1 MRRIVFS
8 LACLLIGIN
17 AMAQLPMKI
26 TAKFAKGSQAT
37 YLFDSETSIGSPM
50 GDSPIKST
58 SSSEVKFS
66 VTEVR
71 PNGYTIEATMLNVDG
86 NNLNLPG
93 EEAATKLVV
102 DFLKQ
107 WVGKK
112 ALLQAD
118 KDGKILSIKNYEAL
132 KAELSK
138 VAEDL
143 IKTVPAEGA
152 EGSALT
158 SELLQKTLVKQLDE
172 DKMISTFTGKVFD
185 FYGKT
190 ISTGMMEDIEV
201 EGMKAKDTYVISA
214 PKNSSVYTINSTTVV
229 AMSNDDLKAMLLKQ
243 LEDNMPEDQV
253 EALKPQID
261 QMINGGMIKID
272 GKGTATYVFKKNS
285 WMQSMDSSMT
295 LDVMG
300 NKTEITSKATLK
312 ESK

>member
-37 YLFDSETSIGSPM
+37 YLFSSETTVGSPM
-50 GDSPIKST
+50 GDSPIKSI

-71 PNGYTIEATMLNVDG
+71 PDGYTIEATMLSVDG
-86 NNLNLPG
+86 DNLNLPA
-93 EEAATKLVV
+93 EDAATKLMV
-102 DFLKQ
+102 DYLKQ

-112 ALLQAD
+112 AVLLAD
-118 KDGKILSIKNYEAL
+118 KDGKILSIKNYDAL
-132 KAELSK
+132 KTELSK

-143 IKTVPAEGA
+143 IKSFSAEGA
-152 EGSALT
+152 EDSTLPH
-158 SELLQKTLVKQLDE
+158 EILQNALVKQLDE

-214 PKNSSVYTINSTTVV
+214 PKNTDVYTINSTTVL
-229 AMSNDDLKAMLLKQ
+229 AMSKDDLKAMLMKQ
-243 LEDNMPEDQV
+243 LADNMPEDQV
-253 EALKPQID
+253 EALKPQIE
-261 QMINGGMIKID
+261 QMIESGMMKID
-272 GKGTATYVFKKNS
+272 GKGTATYVFKKDS
-285 WMQSMDSSMT
+285 WMQSMESTMT

>member
-26 TAKFAKGSQAT
+26 TAKFAKGNQAT

-71 PNGYTIEATMLNVDG
+71 PDGYTIEATMLNADG

-112 ALLQAD
+112 ALLLTD

-132 KAELSK
+132 KTELSK

-185 FYGKT
+185 F
-190 ISTGMMEDIEV
+190 
-201 EGMKAKDTYVISA
+201 
-214 PKNSSVYTINSTTVV
+214 
-229 AMSNDDLKAMLLKQ
+229 
-243 LEDNMPEDQV
+243 
-253 EALKPQID
+253 
-261 QMINGGMIKID
+261 
-272 GKGTATYVFKKNS
+272 
-285 WMQSMDSSMT
+285 
-295 LDVMG
+295 
-300 NKTEITSKATLK
+300 
-312 ESK
+312 

>member
-1 MRRIVFS
+1 MRRMVFT

-17 AMAQLPMKI
+17 AMAQLSIKI
-26 TAKFAKGSQAT
+26 SAQFAKGSQAT

-50 GDSPIKST
+50 GDGPIKST

-71 PNGYTIEATMLNVDG
+71 PDGYTIEATMLSVDG

-112 ALLQAD
+112 AVLLTD
-118 KDGKILSIKNYEAL
+118 KDGKILSLKNYEAL
-132 KAELSK
+132 KTELSK
-138 VAEDL
+138 VAEEL
-143 IKTVPAEGA
+143 IKTIPAEGE
-152 EGSALT
+152 EGSTLPH
-158 SELLQKTLVKQLDE
+158 EILQNALVKQLDE

-214 PKNSSVYTINSTTVV
+214 PKNTDICTINSTTVV
-229 AMSNDDLKAMLLKQ
+229 AMTKDDLKAMLLKQ
-243 LEDNMPEDQV
+243 LADNMPEDQM

-261 QMINGGMIKID
+261 QMIESDMIKID

-285 WMQSMDSSMT
+285 WMQSMESSMT

-300 NKTEITSKATLK
+300 NKTEITSKAKLK

>member
-17 AMAQLPMKI
+17 AMAQLPIKI

-37 YLFDSETSIGSPM
+37 YLFSSETTIGSPM
-50 GDSPIKST
+50 GDSPIKSI

-71 PNGYTIEATMLNVDG
+71 PDGYTIEATMLGVDG
-86 NNLNLPG
+86 DNLNLPT
-93 EEAATKLVV
+93 EEAATKLIV
-102 DFLKQ
+102 DYLKQ

-112 ALLQAD
+112 AVLLTD
-118 KDGKILSIKNYEAL
+118 KDGKILSIKNYDAL
-132 KAELSK
+132 KTDLSK
-138 VAEDL
+138 VAEEL
-143 IKTVPAEGA
+143 IKTFTAEGA
-152 EGSALT
+152 EGSTLPQ
-158 SELLQKTLVKQLDE
+158 EVLQNALVKQLDE

-214 PKNSSVYTINSTTVV
+214 PKNSDVCTINSTTVL
-229 AMSNDDLKAMLLKQ
+229 AMSKDDLKAMLMKQ

-261 QMINGGMIKID
+261 QMIESGMMKID
-272 GKGTATYVFKKNS
+272 GKGTSTYVFKKDS
-285 WMQSMDSSMT
+285 WMQSMESTMT
-295 LDVMG
+295 LDVIG
-300 NKTEITSKATLK
+300 NKSEITSKATLK

>member
-71 PNGYTIEATMLNVDG
+71 PDGYTIEATMLNVDG

-132 KAELSK
+132 KTELSK
-138 VAEDL
+138 VAEDF

-152 EGSALT
+152 EG
-158 SELLQKTLVKQLDE
+158 
-172 DKMISTFTGKVFD
+172 F
-185 FYGKT
+185 
-190 ISTGMMEDIEV
+190 EV

-243 LEDNMPEDQV
+243 LADNMPEDQV